1 MAQQIVINPV
11 TRIEG
16 HAKIVLD
23 LDDQGQVVNGHLQ
36 VMEIR
41 GFEKLLEG
49 MELFKMPQI
58 TARLCGVCP
67 AAHTLAAVAAIETG
81 LGISP
86 PREAALLRELLYVG
100 HMLHSHALSCFVLAG
115 PDLLLGIGADPKSRN
130 IFELL
135 RLEPEIAKKM
145 LRLRSI
151 GQRTVEIVGGR
162 GIHPVTVIAGGM
174 SSRPDKQELD
184 TISSWGSEAL
194 DLIAEIAVPLHER
207 LAGMEEIRSG
217 MPLDFPALA
226 LSEDGGHSYLHG
238 DFVVTSSTGKKQRIP
253 VADYDKYLVE
263 HVMPGSYMKSVR
275 LRGEPEQSYYVG
287 PLARLL
293 VNGMIST
300 PKAYEALEA
309 FREKRCTQPS
319 ALDYIEARLVEMIH
333 TAERMTEIAGSEL
346 SGGPLRTPAEPG
358 EGRYV
363 GAVEAPRGIL
373 IHDYTTDKEGKV
385 LKANLIVATQ
395 NNYDV
400 MDASITNLARNL
412 LKTGDNNLLMNGME
426 FALRCFDPCLSCATH
441 VYGRMPMDI
450 SLRHNGSEIR
460 KITRRSDS

>member
-23 LDDQGQVVNGHLQ
+23 LDESGQVDKAHLQ

-67 AAHTLAAVAAIETG
+67 AAHTLAAVAAIESG

-86 PREAALLRELLYVG
+86 PREAQLLRELLYVG

-135 RLEPEIAKKM
+135 RLKPEIAKKM

-174 SSRPDKQELD
+174 TGRPDKQELE
-184 TISSWGSEAL
+184 TIAAWGSEAL
-194 DLIAEIAVPLHER
+194 ELIIEIAVLIRER
-207 LAGMEEIRSG
+207 LTVMEDLRSE

-238 DFVVTSSTGKKQRIP
+238 DFVLTNSAGKKRRIP
-253 VADYDKYLVE
+253 VSEYDKHLVE

-275 LRGEPEQSYYVG
+275 LRGEPEQSYFVG
-287 PLARLL
+287 PLARLM

-300 PKAYEALEA
+300 PKAFDALEP
-309 FREKRCTQPS
+309 FRERRCTQPS
-319 ALDYIEARLVEMIH
+319 ALDYVEARLIEMVH
-333 TAERMTEIAGSEL
+333 TAERMTEIAGREL
-346 SGGPLRTPAEPG
+346 SGGPLRTSAEPG

-441 VYGRMPMDI
+441 VYGRMPLEVSI
-450 SLRHNGSEIR
+450 RHNGSEIR
-460 KITRRSDS
+460 NITRRSDS

>member
-1 MAQQIVINPV
+1 MAQQIVVNPV

-23 LDDQGQVVNGHLQ
+23 LDDQGQVAKGHLQ

-67 AAHTLAAVAAIETG
+67 AAHTLASVAAIETG
-81 LGISP
+81 LGITP
-86 PREAALLRELLYVG
+86 PQEAALLRELLYAG

-115 PDLLLGIGADPKSRN
+115 PDLLLGIGADPKTRN

-135 RLEPEIAKKM
+135 RLAPDVAKKM

-174 SSRPDKQELD
+174 SSIPDKQELEN
-184 TISSWGSEAL
+184 IAAWGSEAL
-194 DLIAEIAVPLHER
+194 EIIAQIIAPMRGR
-207 LAGMEEIRSG
+207 LAGMEEIRSA

-238 DFVVTSSTGKKQRIP
+238 NFVLTSSTGKKQYIP
-253 VADYDKYLVE
+253 VAEYDKHLVE

-300 PKAYEALEA
+300 PKAYGALEQ

-319 ALDYIEARLVEMIH
+319 ALDYVEARLIEMIH
-333 TAERMTEIAGSEL
+333 VAERMVEIAGKEL
-346 SGGPLRTPAEPG
+346 SGGPIRTPAEPR

-385 LKANLIVATQ
+385 LQANLIVATQ

-412 LKTGDNNLLMNGME
+412 LATGDNNLLMNGME

-441 VYGRMPMDI
+441 VYGRMPMEVLI
-450 SLRHNGSEIR
+450 RHNGSELR

>member
-23 LDDQGQVVNGHLQ
+23 LDDQGQVEKGHLQ

-67 AAHTLAAVAAIETG
+67 AAHTLAAVAAIENG
-81 LGISP
+81 LGIKP
-86 PREAALLRELLYVG
+86 PREASLLRELLYVG

-115 PDLLLGIGADPKSRN
+115 PDILLGIGADPKTRN
-130 IFELL
+130 VFELL
-135 RLEPEIAKKM
+135 RLAPELAKKM

-174 SSRPDKQELD
+174 SSRPDKLELD
-184 TISSWGSEAL
+184 TIAAWGTEAL
-194 DLIAEIAVPLHER
+194 ELIAEIAAPLRER
-207 LAGMEEIRSG
+207 LAGMEELRSG

-226 LSEDGGHSYLHG
+226 LSEDGGHSYLSG
-238 DFVVTSSTGKKQRIP
+238 DFVLTSSTGKKLRIP
-253 VADYDKYLVE
+253 VAEYDKFLVE

-300 PKAYEALEA
+300 PKAYEALED

-319 ALDYIEARLVEMIH
+319 ALDYVEARLVEMIH
-333 TAERMTEIAGSEL
+333 TAERMTEIVGSEL
-346 SGGPLRTPAEPG
+346 SGGPLRTAAEPR

-373 IHDYTTDKEGKV
+373 VHDYTTNKEGKV
-385 LKANLIVATQ
+385 LQANLIVATQ

-441 VYGRMPMDI
+441 VYGRMPMEVSI
-450 SLRHNGSEIR
+450 RHNGSEIR